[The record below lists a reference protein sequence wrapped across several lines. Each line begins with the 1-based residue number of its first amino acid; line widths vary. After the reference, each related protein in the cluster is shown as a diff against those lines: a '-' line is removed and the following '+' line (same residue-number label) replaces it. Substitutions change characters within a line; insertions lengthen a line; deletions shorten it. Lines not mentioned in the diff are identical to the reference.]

1 MTLGEKIRD
10 CRIRAGLSQEK
21 LAEHMDVTR
30 QAVGKWETGQSAPSA
45 ENLQRLSDLFGES
58 MTPPSV
64 PAGPAPASQE
74 PVASPPVSD
83 TEPAALL
90 ELLHRERREQALA
103 RKRRLQRSLTSFLLF
118 CAAYLLL
125 YFLGR
130 VVWCGG
136 QDTTVT
142 GWLFTARPAGEHSYL
157 FGWLLSSR
165 LFWWAA
171 GISVLPSLFGKWK
184 FSLVTLAGFVLGF
197 FLGLVFGPNP
207 AGEALGQGHYGWA
220 IWGAVFLITCL
231 AGGIVQKLRGKQ

>member
-74 PVASPPVSD
+74 PAASPPVSD

-90 ELLHRERREQALA
+90 ELLHRERREQGLA

-130 VVWCGG
+130 IVWCLSLIHISEP
-136 QDTTVT
+136 T
-142 GWLFTARPAGEHSYL
+142 RP
-157 FGWLLSSR
+157 
-165 LFWWAA
+165 
-171 GISVLPSLFGKWK
+171 
-184 FSLVTLAGFVLGF
+184 
-197 FLGLVFGPNP
+197 
-207 AGEALGQGHYGWA
+207 
-220 IWGAVFLITCL
+220 
-231 AGGIVQKLRGKQ
+231 